1 MLESSF
7 RTMLVLLGPESK
19 GRNFIRIIYEKI
31 KKEIGSSWL
40 AKKNERVMQKMKKK
54 L

>member
-7 RTMLVLLGPESK
+7 RTMGVLLGPESK

-31 KKEIGSSWL
+31 KKRNRIF
-40 AKKNERVMQKMKKK
+40 VKKK
-54 L
+54 REVDAENEEKV